1 MKRCDCGCEV
11 WKKAREPGTD
21 REAPAAKEGRDTRQH
36 KEESELKA
44 RPR

>member
-11 WKKAREPGTD
+11 WKKDREPEKD
-21 REAPAAKEGRDTRQH
+21 RGAPATKEGKDTRQH
-36 KEESELKA
+36 KEEAELKA